1 MHVAAVYFADCTL
14 LAAHVSLWLPG
25 SSWQISQLVWWII
38 SRDYGSNMPYLWRK
52 LDLKLTFYFTKNTW
66 ILNVIISATKTH
78 FFMLVNFSFYVRCLA
93 RIWISTDVVK
103 VKIASSKKI
112 IHNHPNKV
120 FNTFCCYGKQRA
132 SWSIKFIPGLFA
144 FMQGRDLY
152 ICLDF
157 GVIWLVLWETYTLA
171 GWNCFEVFINAV
183 SHSPT
188 S

>member
-1 MHVAAVYFADCTL
+1 MVSPEFLANITTCLMNYFQKLRQQHALFMTQAGPEASILFLEKHLNFKCN
-14 LAAHVSLWLPG
+14 H
-25 SSWQISQLVWWII
+25 ISNQNAFLYDTYSVFVIFLCMDATTI
-38 SRDYGSNMPYLWRK
+38 
-52 LDLKLTFYFTKNTW
+52 LK
-66 ILNVIISATKTH
+66 
-78 FFMLVNFSFYVRCLA
+78 
-93 RIWISTDVVK
+93 IWIFSDVVK
-103 VKIASSKKI
+103 VKITLCMKI

-132 SWSIKFIPGLFA
+132 SWGIKFIPSLFA

-157 GVIWLVLWETYTLA
+157 GVIWLVLWETYILA

-183 SHSPT
+183 SHPPT